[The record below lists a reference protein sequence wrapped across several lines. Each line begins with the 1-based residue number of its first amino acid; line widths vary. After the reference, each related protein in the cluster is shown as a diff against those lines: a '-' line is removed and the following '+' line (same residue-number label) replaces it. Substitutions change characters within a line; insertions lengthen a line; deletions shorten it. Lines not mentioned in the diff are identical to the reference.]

1 MTKAQHCPCHLE
13 LFTEL
18 LGAIR
23 PCQELPWLGV
33 PGYLTAT
40 ASVQLCVCLLYKC
53 TSLAGTTILQPRINC
68 LL

>member
-1 MTKAQHCPCHLE
+1 MTEAQHCPCHLE

-40 ASVQLCVCLLYKC
+40 ASVQLCVSPLQVYEP
-53 TSLAGTTILQPRINC
+53 GRNHHPPTTH
-68 LL
+68 